1 MEYKAYHK
9 CFINKYYKEVSY
21 MIQVNLTPKELQEI
35 EDSIDMTDI
44 DKEMENVNYNQDPN

>member
-35 EDSIDMTDI
+35 EDSTDMTDI
-44 DKEMENVNYNQDPN
+44 DKEMEHVNYNQDPN